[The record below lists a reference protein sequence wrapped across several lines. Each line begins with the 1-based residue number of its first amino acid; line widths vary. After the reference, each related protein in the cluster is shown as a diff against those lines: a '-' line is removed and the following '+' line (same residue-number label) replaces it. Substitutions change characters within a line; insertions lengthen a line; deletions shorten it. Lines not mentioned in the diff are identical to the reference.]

1 MHTAEA
7 ARCSSDAPSCTDR
20 PRADPSVLLS
30 PVLCADG
37 RLRCP
42 WALSTPDVLDDHDT
56 SWGIRPQLRSEWF
69 RALSL
74 EILQAGLAPGASV
87 SRLPALEEVFS
98 CFDPRIVAGL
108 DDDAVDELLLDR
120 RLIRNRAKLTA
131 VVVAARA
138 VRSWSGEDWQR
149 ELEPAE
155 GTDHVQAVAG
165 RLREHGLVHAGPGT
179 IARLLART
187 GMTPGH
193 LDGCFRC

>member
-7 ARCSSDAPSCTDR
+7 AHCSSDAPSCTDR
-20 PRADPSVLLS
+20 LRDDPSVLLS

-87 SRLPALEEVFS
+87 SRLPALEAVTRLRAAE
-98 CFDPRIVAGL
+98 AGASDL
-108 DDDAVDELLLDR
+108 SVTDRLLDA
-120 RLIRNRAKLTA
+120 ISRNDEIPLGIVDGRGG
-131 VVVAARA
+131 VVVKHAQPL
-138 VRSWSGEDWQR
+138 S
-149 ELEPAE
+149 LE
-155 GTDHVQAVAG
+155 GG
-165 RLREHGLVHAGPGT
+165 RLRAREVGRDEEFTVLVHRVT
-179 IARLLART
+179 LS
-187 GMTPGH
+187 
-193 LDGCFRC
+193 

>member
-7 ARCSSDAPSCTDR
+7 AHCSSDAPSCTDR

-74 EILQAGLAPGASV
+74 EILQAGLDDWRPLAGTLRARFATGS
-87 SRLPALEEVFS
+87 F
-98 CFDPRIVAGL
+98 VAGL
-108 DDDAVDELLLDR
+108 RLVEAVLCLLGRVRVPLQ
-120 RLIRNRAKLTA
+120 IGRA
-131 VVVAARA
+131 
-138 VRSWSGEDWQR
+138 
-149 ELEPAE
+149 
-155 GTDHVQAVAG
+155 HV
-165 RLREHGLVHAGPGT
+165 
-179 IARLLART
+179 
-187 GMTPGH
+187 
-193 LDGCFRC
+193 

>member
-1 MHTAEA
+1 MQISVEGILNSIRETRKGDLRA
-7 ARCSSDAPSCTDR
+7 A
-20 PRADPSVLLS
+20 
-30 PVLCADG
+30 
-37 RLRCP
+37 
-42 WALSTPDVLDDHDT
+42 
-56 SWGIRPQLRSEWF
+56 
-69 RALSL
+69 
-74 EILQAGLAPGASV
+74 
-87 SRLPALEEVFS
+87 
-98 CFDPRIVAGL
+98 
-108 DDDAVDELLLDR
+108 
-120 RLIRNRAKLTA
+120 
-131 VVVAARA
+131 VAARA